1 MLNKTNTKKGESLMI
16 KKLANKLAVKII
28 NKRGSGDSCV
38 YDDVDN
44 YLCENPEH
52 SKLIDNEIG
61 YGGFT
66 DLVRDKLDLLYKIE
80 FNTLPEFKTK
90 LNGRA

>member
-1 MLNKTNTKKGESLMI
+1 MI

-44 YLCENPEH
+44 YLSENPEH

-61 YGGFT
+61 YNGFT

-90 LNGRA
+90 LNGRENNV

>member
-1 MLNKTNTKKGESLMI
+1 MI

-28 NKRGSGDSCV
+28 NKRGSEDSCV

-44 YLCENPEH
+44 YLCQNPEH
-52 SKLIDNEIG
+52 SKLIDNEVG

-66 DLVRDKLDLLYKIE
+66 D
-80 FNTLPEFKTK
+80 
-90 LNGRA
+90 

>member
-1 MLNKTNTKKGESLMI
+1 MI

-28 NKRGSGDSCV
+28 NKRGSEDSCV

-44 YLCENPEH
+44 YLYEHPEH
-52 SKLIDNEIG
+52 SKLIDKKIG
-61 YGGFT
+61 YSRFT

-90 LNGRA
+90 HKERA

>member
-1 MLNKTNTKKGESLMI
+1 MI

-28 NKRGSGDSCV
+28 NKRGSEDSCV

-44 YLCENPEH
+44 YLCENPKH
-52 SKLIDNEIG
+52 SKLIDKEIG

-66 DLVRDKLDLLYKIE
+66 DLVRDKLDLLYKIG
-80 FNTLPEFKTK
+80 FNTLPQFKTK
-90 LNGRA
+90 LTGRS